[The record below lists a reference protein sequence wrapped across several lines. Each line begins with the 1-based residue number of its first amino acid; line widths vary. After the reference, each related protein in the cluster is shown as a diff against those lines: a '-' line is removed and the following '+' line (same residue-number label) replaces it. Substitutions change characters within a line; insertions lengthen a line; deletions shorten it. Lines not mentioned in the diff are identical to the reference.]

1 MAPLAEPDIESADEI
16 VRAGRNLLEMIE
28 AVLEFSRLDAGRIS
42 LSIEPVELGPLI
54 RETIDLCRPG
64 ADERGIAI
72 VDEVADRPPV
82 VVLADRRRLGQ
93 ILLNL
98 VSNGVRYNRPDGT
111 VTLSATANDDRAR
124 IRVRDTGV
132 GIAADQLPRLFE
144 PFETMRG
151 DHTTPQSLGLGL
163 ALSSRLAGLMGGA
176 LHATSTLGSGSEFEL
191 EIPLATGVAADLVG
205 VHAAA
210 EPGLRAD
217 GTVLYIEDNL
227 ANLHLVERILT
238 GHFRVRVLA
247 AIQGRMGIEL
257 AREHLPGLILLDL
270 HLPDVEP
277 GEILRELQA
286 DERTRSIPV
295 VILSSD
301 ASPAND
307 REMRSLGASDY
318 LTKPLDIERFLEV
331 VGERLGGR

>member
-1 MAPLAEPDIESADEI
+1 
-16 VRAGRNLLEMIE
+16 
-28 AVLEFSRLDAGRIS
+28 
-42 LSIEPVELGPLI
+42 
-54 RETIDLCRPG
+54 
-64 ADERGIAI
+64 
-72 VDEVADRPPV
+72 
-82 VVLADRRRLGQ
+82 
-93 ILLNL
+93 
-98 VSNGVRYNRPDGT
+98 
-111 VTLSATANDDRAR
+111 
-124 IRVRDTGV
+124 
-132 GIAADQLPRLFE
+132 
-144 PFETMRG
+144 MRG
-151 DHTTPQSLGLGL
+151 DHKTPQSLGLGL

-176 LHATSTLGSGSEFEL
+176 LHATSNLGSGSEFEL

-205 VHAAA
+205 VQAAA

-247 AIQGRMGIEL
+247 AMQGRMGIEL
-257 AREHLPGLILLDL
+257 AREHLPSLILLDL

-277 GEILRELQA
+277 GEILRELRA

-301 ASPAND
+301 TSSATE
-307 REMRSLGASDY
+307 REMSSLGASDY

-331 VGERLGGR
+331 VGERLRAR